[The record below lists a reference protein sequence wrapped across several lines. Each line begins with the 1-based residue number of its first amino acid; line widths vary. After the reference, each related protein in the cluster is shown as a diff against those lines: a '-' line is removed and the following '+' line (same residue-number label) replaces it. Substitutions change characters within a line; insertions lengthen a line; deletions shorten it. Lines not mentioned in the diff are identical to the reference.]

1 MAEEFVPT
9 FRRQSEE
16 DMVKEVTENA
26 TRRLRALE
34 ADLPKP
40 TKLPGVW
47 APSELWPG
55 EDYMH
60 VNNAYTDY
68 RLT

>member
-1 MAEEFVPT
+1 MSEPT

-16 DMVKEVTENA
+16 DMLLEVRTNA
-26 TRRLRALE
+26 LKRLRALE
-34 ADLPKP
+34 GEQPRP
-40 TKLPGVW
+40 TKLPGAW

-60 VNNAYTDY
+60 VSNALTDY
-68 RLT
+68 RLA